1 MQGKV
6 GIYMDADQFLLT
18 TYTED
23 HKEELTSFMEKR
35 KPRFIPTGI
44 FMRSITDPILYHRSF
59 VLMAVAN
66 LFTVSSIGA
75 FFLFPLFITS
85 HGGSKADI
93 GIIMGALALSAVVC
107 RPWISEMIDSLGR
120 KRSYTV
126 GCIIMSLMPLAY
138 LLFRGELARFY
149 LPLLLIRVIHGVGL
163 ALCFTSAF
171 TYIADI
177 VPESRLN
184 EGIGMFGITGLTG
197 MAVGP
202 AVGEVVI
209 RAFGFHM
216 FFLSAT
222 IMATTGLCLQLALPE
237 SYARITAV
245 PSESF
250 FSVLNRKKI
259 LIVALLALL
268 FGFALSASG
277 SFVAPFAKE
286 KHLAFISLYYVFYS
300 SAAVLTRVLG
310 GRLADRIGE
319 DRIIPNALVLTG
331 AGLLLLILLEGNF
344 ILILSGL
351 MSGCGHGFLFPCLNS
366 LDIRGEPVNIR
377 GKINGVFTG
386 GIDAG
391 VFLGSI
397 ILGFIGEWAG
407 FRALF
412 LVAGIS
418 LLPGLWI
425 YRLLTK
431 GR

>member
-1 MQGKV
+1 MMTLV
-6 GIYMDADQFLLT
+6 GFIFPQISIERTVDAKLSLSLF
-18 TYTED
+18 
-23 HKEELTSFMEKR
+23 KC
-35 KPRFIPTGI
+35 PRLISKGI
-44 FMRSITDPILYHRSF
+44 FMRSITDPVLYSRSF
-59 VLMAVAN
+59 VLMAAAN

-93 GIIMGALALSAVVC
+93 GIIMGTFSLSAVVC
-107 RPWISEMIDSLGR
+107 RPWTSEMIDSLGR

-126 GCIIMSLMPLAY
+126 GCLIMSLIPLAY
-138 LLFRGELARFY
+138 LLFRGELTQFY
-149 LPLLLIRVIHGVGL
+149 LPLLLIRMIHGVGL

-197 MAVGP
+197 MAIGP
-202 AVGEVVI
+202 VIGETVI
-209 RAFGFHM
+209 RTFGFHI

-222 IMATTGLCLQLALPE
+222 IMATAGLCLQIALPDSYTRVTVE
-237 SYARITAV
+237 S
-245 PSESF
+245 PESF

-268 FGFALSASG
+268 FGFALAASG
-277 SFVAPFAKE
+277 GFVAPFAKE
-286 KHLAFISLYYVFYS
+286 KHLAFISLYYIFYS
-300 SAAVLTRVLG
+300 SAAVLTRLLG
-310 GRLADRIGE
+310 GKLADRIGE
-319 DRIIPNALVLTG
+319 DRIIPNTLFLAG
-331 AGLLLLILLEGNF
+331 AGLLLLIFLEGNF
-344 ILILSGL
+344 VLILSGL

-366 LDIRGEPVNIR
+366 LAIRNEPAHIR

-397 ILGFIGEWAG
+397 ILGYIGDWAG

-412 LVAGIS
+412 LVAGLS
-418 LLPGLWI
+418 LPSGIWI
-425 YRLLTK
+425 YKLFKKSAR
-431 GR
+431 